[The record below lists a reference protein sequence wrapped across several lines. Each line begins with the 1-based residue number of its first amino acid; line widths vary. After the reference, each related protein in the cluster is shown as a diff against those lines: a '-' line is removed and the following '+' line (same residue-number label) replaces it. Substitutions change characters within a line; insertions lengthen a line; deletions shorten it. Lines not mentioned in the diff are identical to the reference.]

1 MGKPMDCGVYA
12 IENTVNGRR
21 YVGSAVKLGWRW
33 RKHELHLIRGTHH
46 SSHLQRAWNK
56 YVEQSFVL
64 KTLIYCYRENVLFYE
79 QRAIDVLSPEYN
91 VCKIVGS
98 CLGVKRSEETRKKIA
113 AASTGRVL
121 GHESRQRISLKL
133 KGRTGKPHSD
143 QAKALLSESALARC
157 KTESGIKQIQLLANA
172 KRGTPRTK
180 DVKEKLSKSAAR
192 LTEDQ
197 VREMR
202 RLVAGGTPQKY
213 FAALYGIKT
222 SCISEAVRGI
232 TYGWVV

>member
-1 MGKPMDCGVYA
+1 MGKPMDCGVYL
-12 IENTVNGRR
+12 IENTVNRR
-21 YVGSAVKLGWRW
+21 KYVGSAVKLGWRW
-33 RKHELHLIRGTHH
+33 RKHQLHLVRGTHH

-56 YVEQSFVL
+56 YGEHSFL
-64 KTLIYCYRENVLFYE
+64 FKELIYCDRENVLFYE
-79 QRAIDVLSPEYN
+79 QRAIDVLCPKYN

-98 CLGVKRSEETRKKIA
+98 CLGVKRSEETRKRIA

-121 GHESRQRISLKL
+121 GDESRQRISLKL
-133 KGRTGKPHSD
+133 KGRIGKPHSD
-143 QAKALLSESALARC
+143 QSKELLSKAALARC
-157 KTESGIKQIQLLANA
+157 QTESGIKQIQLLANA
-172 KRGTPRTK
+172 RRGTPRTK

-192 LTEDQ
+192 ITEDQ

-202 RLVAGGTPQKY
+202 RLVAAGTPQKY
-213 FAALYGIKT
+213 FVELYGLKT